1 MRTFGRF
8 LGRVLLALIVLGVGI
23 WFLAPREE
31 VSVVVTF
38 DEASIGDDVD
48 TYLASRELRFDDL
61 TEGVQKRVVWHD
73 VVGEMTPLSIVY
85 VHGFSATSEE
95 IRPVPD
101 RVAERLGANLV
112 YTRLQGHGRPGAAL
126 AEATAQGWMNDFA
139 EAVAIGRRVGERV
152 VVIATSTGGTLAAE
166 AALQDALME
175 DVAGII
181 FVSPNFAIADPA
193 AAVLTLPGAR
203 YWVPR
208 VAGETRSWEPSNEGH
223 ATYWTSSY
231 PTEALFQMA
240 ALVEHAREQDY
251 SAAKVAG
258 LFWFSDADGV
268 VDHKATRR
276 VAEAWGG
283 PKEVTAITVEAGD
296 DPYAHV
302 IAGDIMSPG
311 MNDSA
316 VQYFVSWINDL

>member
-8 LGRVLLALIVLGVGI
+8 LGRVLLALVMLGIGA
-23 WFLAPREE
+23 WFLVPREQI
-31 VSVVVTF
+31 SVVPTF
-38 DEASIGDDVD
+38 DEASIGEDVD
-48 TYLASRELRFDDL
+48 AYLASREMPFSDL
-61 TEGVQKRVVWHD
+61 TPGVQKRVVWHGAAGG
-73 VVGEMTPLSIVY
+73 VTPVSIVY

-126 AEATAQGWMNDFA
+126 AKASAQGWMNDFA

-152 VVIATSTGGTLAAE
+152 VVMATSTGGTLAAE
-166 AALQDALME
+166 AALQDALMA

-181 FVSPNFAIADPA
+181 CVSPNFAIADPA

-208 VAGETRSWEPSNEGH
+208 VAGETRSWEPRNEGH
-223 ATYWTSSY
+223 ATFWTSSY

-240 ALVEHAREQDY
+240 ALVKHARERDY
-251 SAAKVAG
+251 SAARVPA
-258 LFWFSDADGV
+258 LFWFSDADSV
-268 VDHKATRR
+268 VDHSVTRD
-276 VAEAWGG
+276 VAGAWGG
-283 PKEVTAITVEAGD
+283 PAEVSAVTVGAGD
-296 DPYAHV
+296 DPNAHV

-311 MNDSA
+311 MNDLA
-316 VQYFVSWINDL
+316 TEGFVSWIKGL